1 MKMKYQYELKL
12 KKDREKLDLRDCAM
26 MIEKAIREVLGDKVT
41 RVVVH
46 KDFYEYCTTEELGR
60 GKFVQI
66 GRTISKYTFKIF
78 YDYGYWYIPKDKN
91 IKYYIF
97 VWSKDKKKK
106 PIHQVFRRKKVKSCK
121 K

>member
-78 YDYGYWYIPKDKN
+78 YDYGHWYIP
-91 IKYYIF
+91 
-97 VWSKDKKKK
+97 KDKKKK

>member
-78 YDYGYWYIPKDKN
+78 YDYGYWYIPKDK
-91 IKYYIF
+91 
-97 VWSKDKKKK
+97 KKK